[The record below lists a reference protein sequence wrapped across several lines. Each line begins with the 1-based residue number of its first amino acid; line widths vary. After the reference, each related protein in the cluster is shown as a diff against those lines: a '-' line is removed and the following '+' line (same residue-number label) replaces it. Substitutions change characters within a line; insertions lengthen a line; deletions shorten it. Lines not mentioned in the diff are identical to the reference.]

1 VEGIKVGVSAIL
13 AHWRRQDV
21 TFAVLSNRE
30 DGARKPIGTIET
42 ALRAHEP

>member
-1 VEGIKVGVSAIL
+1 VSAIL
-13 AHWRRQDV
+13 AHWRRQDA

-30 DGARKPIGTIET
+30 DGAWKPIGTIET